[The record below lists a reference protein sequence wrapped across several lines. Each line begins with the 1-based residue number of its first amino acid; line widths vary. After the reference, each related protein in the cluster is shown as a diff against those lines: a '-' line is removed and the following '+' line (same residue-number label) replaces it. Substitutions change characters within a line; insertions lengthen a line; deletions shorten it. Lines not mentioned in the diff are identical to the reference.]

1 MVVLG
6 EEGTIN
12 TAVTKEIP
20 LQNGVRSPETYFGS
34 ARNNQQAKLLFPEGG
49 WSITSEFSQNT
60 SANASIVYTYT
71 AKEVFFVAETGTETI
86 VEVFLDGK
94 PLGSEAGMDI
104 IKTADG
110 KNVLKIKEARLYK
123 IIQSDKTETHKLE
136 LRIQKP
142 GVKAFT
148 FTFG

>member
-1 MVVLG
+1 M
-6 EEGTIN
+6 
-12 TAVTKEIP
+12 
-20 LQNGVRSPETYFGS
+20 
-34 ARNNQQAKLLFPEGG
+34 
-49 WSITSEFSQNT
+49 
-60 SANASIVYTYT
+60 
-71 AKEVFFVAETGTETI
+71 
-86 VEVFLDGK
+86 FLDGK

-142 GVKAFT
+142 GFKAFT
-148 FTFG
+148 FTFC